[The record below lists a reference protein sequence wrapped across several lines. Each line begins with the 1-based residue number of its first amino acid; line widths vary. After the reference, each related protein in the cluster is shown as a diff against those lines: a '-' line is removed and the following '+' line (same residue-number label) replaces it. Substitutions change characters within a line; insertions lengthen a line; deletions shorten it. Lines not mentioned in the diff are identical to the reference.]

1 MLRPERHG
9 RVHGGRNGV
18 SVCTSSAEPG
28 WSVERRL
35 PARPTSVSEARA
47 LVRRVLSDADQADLE
62 DTATLLVSEVVT
74 NAILHAG
81 TPIRVAVRVESGCL
95 RVEVEDGSAHLPVLR
110 DYAATAGTG
119 RGLLLL
125 DQLVDDWGVRRHA
138 EGKTVWFVI
147 GHGDDPQQAAADD
160 PEPRRTEVV
169 DVELLN
175 LPLLLH
181 AAWQEHAEALL
192 RELLLAT
199 LDEDAPDGADP
210 IQLHAEATDAMAVL
224 QEHVPRADV
233 RLEPD
238 ALMQDATEPRVS
250 VARLP
255 LPVPT
260 ASVAS
265 FATLDRTIREAL
277 DLARSGLSL
286 TPATQPEIQLFRQ
299 WLCGQVLTQAE
310 GSPAVPWSVDEPPPP
325 QPRADLEVDL
335 ARVRGASHGV
345 VAADDAN
352 RIVATSRA
360 AARLLGYDDPEE
372 LVGRRILAII
382 PERYR
387 QAHVAGFTLLQL
399 TGRKPLLGRTVE
411 VPALRRDGVEV
422 PVLMEITAEQAG
434 EGRTLFLARIEPAP
448 GS

>member
-1 MLRPERHG
+1 
-9 RVHGGRNGV
+9 
-18 SVCTSSAEPG
+18 
-28 WSVERRL
+28 
-35 PARPTSVSEARA
+35 
-47 LVRRVLSDADQADLE
+47 
-62 DTATLLVSEVVT
+62 
-74 NAILHAG
+74 
-81 TPIRVAVRVESGCL
+81 
-95 RVEVEDGSAHLPVLR
+95 
-110 DYAATAGTG
+110 
-119 RGLLLL
+119 
-125 DQLVDDWGVRRHA
+125 
-138 EGKTVWFVI
+138 
-147 GHGDDPQQAAADD
+147 
-160 PEPRRTEVV
+160 
-169 DVELLN
+169 
-175 LPLLLH
+175 
-181 AAWQEHAEALL
+181 
-192 RELLLAT
+192 
-199 LDEDAPDGADP
+199 
-210 IQLHAEATDAMAVL
+210 MAVL

-238 ALMQDATEPRVS
+238 ALMQDATEPLVS

-335 ARVRGASHGV
+335 ARVRGAAHGV

-360 AARLLGYDDPEE
+360 AARLLGYDDPAE

-422 PVLMEITAEQAG
+422 PVLMEISAEQAG

-448 GS
+448 RS